1 MVTQSSNRGGCAP
14 VSKPVLNSK
23 HSFLPFAP
31 PVYYDVDSR
40 SVNSF
45 FPAVRQNMGQPQVA
59 IEESVARPLT
69 TLSEDEQMFRDS
81 VREFAEGEI
90 RKRVEEMDE
99 QGRLD
104 PALTKQCFELGLMGI
119 ETPEEYNG
127 AGGTFFQAILAVE
140 ELSRVDASLGVFV
153 DVQNTL
159 VNNALIRWGNPDQQ
173 TKYLTQLASEKVGA
187 YALSEAG
194 SGSDAFAMQTRA
206 VDKGDHFV
214 INGRKLWITNGKE
227 AEIFVL
233 FANANPEAG
242 YRGITAFI
250 VEKSFAGFSVG
261 KKENKLGIRAS
272 STVELILADCQVPKE
287 NVLGE
292 IGKGYKTSIETL
304 NEGRIGIGAQMI
316 GLARGALE
324 CSLRYTTERQQFGK
338 SINEFQGL
346 QFQLAEMATELEAAR
361 LMVYNAARM
370 KDAGQNF
377 VKEAAMA
384 KLFSSRAAEQI
395 TSKAIEM
402 YGGYGYVKD
411 YPVEKF
417 WRDSKIGA
425 IYEGTSNMQLQTIAK
440 LIIGK

>member
-1 MVTQSSNRGGCAP
+1 MSQSQ
-14 VSKPVLNSK
+14 L
-23 HSFLPFAP
+23 
-31 PVYYDVDSR
+31 
-40 SVNSF
+40 
-45 FPAVRQNMGQPQVA
+45 A
-59 IEESVARPLT
+59 IEESFARPLT

-99 QGRLD
+99 QGHLD
-104 PALTKQCFELGLMGI
+104 PSVTKQCFELGLMGI
-119 ETPEEYNG
+119 ETPEEFGG
-127 AGGTFFQAILAVE
+127 AGGSFFQAILAVE
-140 ELSRVDASLGVFV
+140 ELSRVDASVGVFV

-159 VNNALIRWGNPDQQ
+159 VNNALIRWGNAEQKQ
-173 TKYLTQLASEKVGA
+173 KYLTQLASEKVGA
-187 YALSEAG
+187 YALSEAA

-214 INGRKLWITNGKE
+214 VNGRKLWITNGKE

-233 FANANPEAG
+233 FANADPEAG

-250 VEKSFAGFSVG
+250 VEKGFAGFTVG

-272 STVELILADCQVPKE
+272 STTELILEDCKVPKA

-292 IGKGYKTSIETL
+292 VGKGYKTSIETL

-316 GLARGALE
+316 GIARGALE
-324 CSLRYTTERQQFGK
+324 SALAYTAERQQFGK
-338 SINEFQGL
+338 TVNQFQGV
-346 QFQLAEMATELEAAR
+346 QFQLAEMATDLEAAR

-370 KDAGQNF
+370 KDARQNF

-384 KLFSSRAAEQI
+384 KLYSSRAAERI
-395 TSKAIEM
+395 TSKAIEL

-411 YPVEKF
+411 YPVEKY